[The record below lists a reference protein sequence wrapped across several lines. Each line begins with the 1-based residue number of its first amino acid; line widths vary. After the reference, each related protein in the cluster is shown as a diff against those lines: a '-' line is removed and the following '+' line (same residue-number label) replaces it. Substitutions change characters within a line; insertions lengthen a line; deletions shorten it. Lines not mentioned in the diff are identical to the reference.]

1 MIKVLEVM
9 HQNVKEEYTMDIN
22 IPVSCKIPPE
32 REIAVD
38 LNVIM
43 DYMSVTP
50 QMLASLLLIDE
61 DVMIRA
67 RNQKNDEIDIHL
79 LSMLYLFANEN
90 LEKNSIGQINTDEQL
105 NKITCFRRLKNACKQ
120 EITKRSKKSS
130 IVPTWV

>member
-1 MIKVLEVM
+1 
-9 HQNVKEEYTMDIN
+9 MDMN

-43 DYMSVTP
+43 EYMSVTP

-61 DVMIRA
+61 NTMIRA
-67 RNQKNDEIDIHL
+67 KSQKNAEIDIHL

-90 LEKNSIGQINTDEQL
+90 LEKNSVGEISTDEQL
-105 NKITCFRRLKNACKQ
+105 NKITCFRRLKNACKK
-120 EITKRSKKSS
+120 EITRRTLQQ
-130 IVPTWV
+130 IQI

>member
-120 EITKRSKKSS
+120 EITKRT
-130 IVPTWV
+130 IQQIQI